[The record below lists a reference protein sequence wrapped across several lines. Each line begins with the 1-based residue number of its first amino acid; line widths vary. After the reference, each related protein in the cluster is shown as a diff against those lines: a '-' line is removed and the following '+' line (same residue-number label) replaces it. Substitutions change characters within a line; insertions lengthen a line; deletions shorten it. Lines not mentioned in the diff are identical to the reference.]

1 MLRPDFTKQEK
12 TSTAKEKAA
21 ALQTEIY
28 SLASDMPK
36 ADCPSIATQMSDSIT
51 RVTEYLYMIEDSY
64 INQNYNP
71 KHEFLQHGIK
81 VEIKMLT
88 LLSKLAHERNILDG
102 EQFESLSDQ
111 IEECRQILFLP
122 PLAQNLKQA

>member
-88 LLSKLAHERNILDG
+88 LLSKLAHERIFLMVSN
-102 EQFESLSDQ
+102 LSRLV
-111 IEECRQILFLP
+111 IK
-122 PLAQNLKQA
+122 LKNADKFCFYHHWLKI